1 MFTIHHY
8 HSVAGIIKLPQTA
21 ACQENTLWVCANIQV
36 YIKIQTKDTHSQ
48 IYKHNLERVDKVC
61 EARMNTK
68 NRQKAISRLTPT
80 PEGHVKNA
88 AFCKHFTQREKEN
101 LPMWISNK
109 RNVTH
114 IFILCKQLLFQR
126 RLHSENNT
134 TEQNRPDHNL
144 TANLEGRLFWQA
156 KTGRN
161 LLMLT
166 TEIHRQAHTQK
177 TNRLLKPNSEG

>member
-8 HSVAGIIKLPQTA
+8 HAVAGIIKLPQTA

-101 LPMWISNK
+101 LPM
-109 RNVTH
+109 
-114 IFILCKQLLFQR
+114 
-126 RLHSENNT
+126 
-134 TEQNRPDHNL
+134 
-144 TANLEGRLFWQA
+144 
-156 KTGRN
+156 
-161 LLMLT
+161 
-166 TEIHRQAHTQK
+166 
-177 TNRLLKPNSEG
+177 